1 MENGEKVEFL
11 SIAIDMQ
18 GSEVVKPYL
27 EKAKTTFTTV
37 VDTENMF
44 SREFGLKKN
53 SERLFHRT

>member
-1 MENGEKVEFL
+1 MENGKKVEFL

-27 EKAKTTFTTV
+27 EKAKTTFVTV

-44 SREFGLKKN
+44 SR
-53 SERLFHRT
+53 